1 MRKALPLVGITTML
15 VGAALAVGQPAQ
27 AADEWTYVGSF
38 GACDHYREVAS
49 EVRNCA
55 AAASFDICWN
65 DALTDVRVRAWAH
78 DNAADGYHAEARIRY
93 QV

>member
-1 MRKALPLVGITTML
+1 M
-15 VGAALAVGQPAQ
+15 
-27 AADEWTYVGSF
+27 GSF